1 MTAGDEVTLTTD
13 SAYDGKSDATTIYV
27 GYPQLAAKV
36 AAGPNHYLNPSQHL
50 RGLPSAR
57 CQGGGRPEP
66 LP

>member
-36 AAGPNHYLNPSQHL
+36 AAGSNTNLNPNNL
-50 RGLPSAR
+50 RLLT
-57 CQGGGRPEP
+57 P
-66 LP
+66 LELLNTY

>member
-36 AAGPNHYLNPSQHL
+36 AAGPNHYLHPSQHL
-50 RGLPSAR
+50 RGLT
-57 CQGGGRPEP
+57 P
-66 LP
+66 LELLITC